1 MVKDNS
7 TPKYGTPEAR
17 WAGIGPYYAMFP
29 TSFADEVVREYTQT
43 GDAVLDPFAGRGTA
57 VYSAATQDRYA
68 VGIEINPLGYV
79 YANAKLKTGHQ
90 KEVVRRL
97 HELDD
102 IASTFRE
109 SASSLPSFFHH
120 CFSPK
125 VREFLLAARN
135 ELNWRR
141 SNTDRTL
148 MALILISLHGKRGF
162 SLSNQMRQMNAM
174 APSYSIRWW
183 KEKNLTPPDI
193 DPLAFMSKRIKWRY
207 ARGKPKTGDAT
218 VYLSDSI
225 KKLPYLAREVENC
238 RRPKFRLLM
247 TSPPYHNVVNYYY
260 DQWIRLWLLGM
271 PDNPHLES
279 NRYGGKFS
287 DQGRYRQLLRQ
298 VFAKAKPILTEDAVI
313 YVRTDQRRTTLDATL
328 QVLGEVFPDKMTV
341 KEQRPLTL
349 DHQASPYGRGGAPK
363 KPNCEVDLILMPH

>member
-97 HELDD
+97 HELDE

-135 ELNWRR
+135 KLNWRR
-141 SNTDRTL
+141 SKTDRTL

-193 DPLAFMSKRIKWRY
+193 DPLAFI
-207 ARGKPKTGDAT
+207 
-218 VYLSDSI
+218 
-225 KKLPYLAREVENC
+225 VE
-238 RRPKFRLLM
+238 
-247 TSPPYHNVVNYYY
+247 
-260 DQWIRLWLLGM
+260 
-271 PDNPHLES
+271 E
-279 NRYGGKFS
+279 NRVALCP
-287 DQGRYRQLLRQ
+287 RQ
-298 VFAKAKPILTEDAVI
+298 A
-313 YVRTDQRRTTLDATL
+313 
-328 QVLGEVFPDKMTV
+328 
-341 KEQRPLTL
+341 
-349 DHQASPYGRGGAPK
+349 
-363 KPNCEVDLILMPH
+363 